1 MLSQNSRSKPVLPES
16 DRRELSRQL
25 AREIRGEVRFD
36 EGSLALYA
44 TDASNYRQIPIGVVL
59 PKDRDDLI
67 AAIGVC
73 RRFGAPIVSRGG
85 GTSLAGQ
92 ACNAAVV
99 IDTSKYFHHILQ
111 IDPEHGRATVEPGV
125 VLNELNRAAS
135 RHGLTFG
142 PDPAS
147 RSQCTLG
154 GMIGNDSCGVHS
166 VMAAFAGEG
175 PKTADNV
182 AELEVLTYDGA
193 RLRVGETSQEDLSR
207 AIAEGGRR
215 AEIYR
220 GLAALRDRYAPLIR
234 ARYPDIPRRVSGYNL
249 PYLLPEKGLHVAR
262 ALVGSEGTCVTVLEA
277 TLHLIESPAAR
288 ALCVA
293 GFSDVYAAA
302 QAVTQILTHRPI
314 GLEGF
319 DDRLVADTRAVG
331 ANAAGLEL
339 LPRGNGWLVIEM
351 GGTASG
357 EARARALRLEI
368 DLRRIGAVDS
378 RVYTDATQQ
387 ASVWSVRESALG
399 VTSHVPG
406 RQSLWEGWED
416 SAVPPEKLGDY
427 MRGLR
432 ALLERYGYEGAFYGH
447 FGQGCLHTRINF
459 DFQTSAG
466 IAAFRAFL
474 NDAADLV
481 LAHGG
486 SLSGEH
492 GDGQARAELLP
503 KMFGPELVEAF
514 REFKRI
520 WDPQGKMNPGKVV
533 DPYAITDHLR
543 LSSSSPKS
551 TPAATQFRYPA
562 DRGDL
567 EHALERCVG
576 VGKCRRLDGG
586 GMCPSFMVTREEAHS
601 TRGRAHLLFE
611 MLRGET
617 IHGGWRDRSVREA
630 LDLCLACK
638 ACKTE
643 CPVGVDVATYKAE
656 FLSHYYAGRLR
667 PRAAYA
673 MGLIHLWAHWG
684 SRAPAIANWLTQTP
698 AIEAAVRR
706 LAGISPDRKIP
717 EMALQTFRSWFSR
730 REQPRPPARG
740 AAARSRSVPAT
751 PSRVLLWPDTF
762 SNYFQ
767 PQAARAAVE
776 VLESAGFEVS
786 LPASRLCCGRPL
798 YDFGMLGL
806 ARDLLGRALEVL
818 REDIRRGTP
827 VIVLEPSCAS
837 VFRDEMPNLVGD
849 DPDAARLAAQTY
861 LLDEFLAH
869 ATDRWPQG
877 RLAGR
882 ALLQVHCHQK
892 SLRGSSSA
900 QAALERLGLAVEQ
913 PGDGCCG
920 MAGAFGYEANHSTIS
935 LQIAGRDL
943 APALR
948 LAPDDTLLVAD
959 GFSCRQQIH
968 HLTGRMPLHFA
979 QVLHRAMAGGS

>member
-1 MLSQNSRSKPVLPES
+1 S
-16 DRRELSRQL
+16 DRRELARRL

-36 EGSLALYA
+36 DGSLALYA
-44 TDASNYRQIPIGVVL
+44 TDASNYRQVPIGVVL

-73 RRFGAPIVSRGG
+73 RALGAPIVSRGG

-111 IDPEHGRATVEPGV
+111 IDPERRRAIVEPGV
-125 VLNELNRAAS
+125 ILNELNRAAS

-193 RLRVGETSQEDLSR
+193 RLRVGKTTDEELSG
-207 AIAEGGRR
+207 AMAAGGRR

-220 GLAALRDRYAPLIR
+220 GLAALRDLYAPLIR
-234 ARYPDIPRRVSGYNL
+234 SRYPDIPRRVSGYNL
-249 PYLLPEKGLHVAR
+249 PYLLPEKGMHVAR

-277 TLHLIESPAAR
+277 TLQLIESPAAR

-293 GFSDVYAAA
+293 GFPDVVAAA
-302 QAVTQILTHRPI
+302 QAVPQILTYRPI

-319 DDRLVADTRAVG
+319 DDRLVADTRTVG

-339 LPRGNGWLVIEM
+339 LPRGNGWLVIET
-351 GGTASG
+351 GGTTSG
-357 EARARALRLEI
+357 EARARALKLEI
-368 DLRRIGAVDS
+368 DLRRTGAVDT
-378 RVYTDATQQ
+378 RVYADAAQQ

-432 ALLERYGYEGAFYGH
+432 ALLERYGFEGAFYGH

-459 DFQTSAG
+459 DFHTSAG
-466 IAAFRAFL
+466 IGAFRAFL
-474 NDAADLV
+474 DDAADLV

-503 KMFGPELVEAF
+503 KMFGTELVEAF
-514 REFKRI
+514 REFKRL

-533 DPYAITDHLR
+533 DAYAITDHLR
-543 LSSSSPKS
+543 LSADSSTS
-551 TPAATQFRYPA
+551 AATQFRYPA
-562 DRGDL
+562 DQGDL
-567 EHALERCVG
+567 GRALERCVG

-586 GMCPSFMVTREEAHS
+586 AMCPSFMVTREEAHS

-617 IHGGWRDRSVREA
+617 IRGGWRDRRVKEA

-643 CPVGVDVATYKAE
+643 CPVSVDVATYKAE
-656 FLSHYYAGRLR
+656 FLSHFYAGRLR

-673 MGLIHLWAHWG
+673 MGLVHRWAHWG
-684 SRAPAIANWLTQTP
+684 SRAPGLANWLTQTP
-698 AIEAAVRR
+698 GISAAIRR
-706 LAGISPDRKIP
+706 LAGISPDRNLP
-717 EMALQTFRSWFSR
+717 EIAPQTFRSWFSR
-730 REQPRPPARG
+730 RERPGPAPRG
-740 AAARSRSVPAT
+740 SSARSRSLPE
-751 PSRVLLWPDTF
+751 SSGRRVLLWPDTF

-767 PQAARAAVE
+767 PETARAAVE
-776 VLESAGFEVS
+776 VLESAGFEVA
-786 LPASRLCCGRPL
+786 LPIPRLCCGRPL

-806 ARDLLGRALEVL
+806 ARNLLIRALDAL
-818 REDIRRGTP
+818 REEVRRGTP
-827 VIVLEPSCAS
+827 IVVLEPSCAS
-837 VFRDEMPNLVGD
+837 VFRDELPNLLAD
-849 DPDAARLAAQTY
+849 DPDAARLAAQIH
-861 LLDEFLAH
+861 LLDEFLGRH
-869 ATDRWPQG
+869 PDRWPPG
-877 RLAGR
+877 RLGGR

-900 QAALERLGLAVEQ
+900 QMALERLGLGVEQ
-913 PGDGCCG
+913 PNEGCCG
-920 MAGAFGYEANHSTIS
+920 MAGAFGYEASHSAIS
-935 LQIAGRDL
+935 LQIAGRAL
-943 APALR
+943 TPALR
-948 LAPDDTLLVAD
+948 LAPEGTLLVAD

-968 HLTGRMPLHFA
+968 HLTGRLPLHFA
-979 QVLHRAMAGGS
+979 QVLHRAMAAGS